1 MASVRFSRKALADL
15 AAIHAWL
22 SERNPAAAG
31 RVIAAIE
38 HSAGLLAD
46 QPELGRRES
55 RGLGRILIVPRWRYV
70 IAYRHDAVSV
80 EILYVLHPRRARM
93 KRP

>member
-1 MASVRFSRKALADL
+1 MADVRFSRRALADL

-22 SERNPAAAG
+22 AERDPTAAG

-46 QPELGRRES
+46 QPDLGRRE
-55 RGLGRILIVPRWRYV
+55 RRDLGRILIVPRVRYV
-70 IAYRHDAVSV
+70 ISYRHTAGSV
-80 EILYVLHPRRARM
+80 EILYIFHPKRAR
-93 KRP
+93 

>member
-1 MASVRFSRKALADL
+1 VADVRFSRRALADL
-15 AAIHAWL
+15 AAIHDWL
-22 SERNPAAAG
+22 AERNPAAAG

-55 RGLGRILIVPRWRYV
+55 RGFGRILVVPRYHYV
-70 IAYRHDAVSV
+70 ISYRHAADMV
-80 EILYVLHPRRARM
+80 EILYILHPRRAR
-93 KRP
+93 

>member
-1 MASVRFSRKALADL
+1 VAEVRLSRRALADL

-22 SERNPAAAG
+22 VERNPTAAG

-38 HSAGLLAD
+38 HSVGLLAD
-46 QPELGRRES
+46 QPRLGRPEA

-70 IAYRHDAVSV
+70 ISYRFAGETV
-80 EILYVLHPRRARM
+80 EVLYVFHPSRARHQS
-93 KRP
+93 